1 MVPEFVHLHLHTE
14 YSLLDGA
21 ARIEDLVRRAKDM
34 GMTALAIT
42 DHGVMYGVVHFYKAC
57 KKHGIKPIIG
67 CEVYVAP
74 RSRLDRA
81 PRVDDSP
88 HHLVLLAENQE
99 GYRNLMKLCSLGSLE
114 GFYYKPRVDEELL
127 RRHSRGLIA
136 LSACLAGQIPSHLAE
151 GDYDRARDAALR
163 YREIFGPDNFFLE
176 LQDHSL
182 QEQIAVNQGL
192 IAISSE
198 TGIPLVATNDCHYLD
213 RSVARAHDVLLC
225 IQTAKCVDDPGRLRF
240 PNDEFYLKS
249 PEEMHG
255 SFGHIPGA
263 MENTVRIADRAKV
276 DFEFGQ
282 VHLPHYQIPDGYHDG
297 SYLRKVC
304 YDRLPSRYPE
314 ISGRPSGLA
323 GKPSG
328 PGKEAPEPAGGL
340 PEARGS
346 EVIRRLDYELSMIER
361 MGYSSYFLIVWD
373 FIEFA
378 RSRGIPV
385 GPGRGSAAGSLVAYV
400 LGITNIDPLRYG
412 LLFERFLNPD
422 RVDLPDIDIDFCFER
437 RGEVIEY
444 VFNKYGHDCVA
455 QVITFGTMAARAAI
469 RDVGRA
475 LNMPYGDVDR
485 IAKLVPMQLGI
496 TLEHALEVTPEL
508 REAYQSKPEVK
519 ELLDLARAVEGM
531 PRHASVHAAGVVITR
546 EPLTEYVPLQR
557 TNDGIVVTQFD
568 MDLLKDLGLLK
579 MDFLGLRTLT
589 VLDYAVG
596 LIRAGRGE
604 QVNLDNLPLDDRGTY
619 EMLSRGEALGVFQL
633 ESSWVRDMLKQ
644 MKPSR
649 FEDIVAAVALCR
661 PGPMENI
668 PAYTRAKE
676 EGAHYPHPALEPILK
691 DTYGIMIYQ
700 EQILQVAAAMAGFTL
715 GQADL
720 LRRAVAKKKRED
732 LDKYRELFVSGCLK
746 EGYSGKLGNEMYDLI
761 MKFANY
767 GFNRSHAAAYGMVAY
782 QTAYLKAHYP
792 VEFMAALLTS
802 VMGSTEKVALYIE
815 ECRRLRI
822 RVLPPDINES
832 TSKFA
837 VVGGEIRFGLSAV
850 KNVGEAAIEAIVRAR
865 VEFGRF
871 TSLSD
876 FCEKVDA
883 RHLTRKAIESLV
895 KAGAFDSTGGRRSQ
909 LLAVLDQTI
918 EGAQAVQRHRQSGQ
932 ISFFDLGTSATAAE
946 SRVFAARDRLPP
958 IDEFPQNTLLT
969 MEKEILGLYITGHP
983 LAQYQKQLEAKTTA
997 FIAGLKE
1004 IPDATTVTLG
1014 GLVAGQKRVVTR
1026 NGENMV
1032 FLSLEDS
1039 TGVVEVVVFPRVLAR
1054 AAGLLRED
1062 AVVLVRG
1069 RLSLQED
1076 EAKILAEE
1084 ISALGDP
1091 MKVHVKIEADQ
1102 NSLIVSDVLSMLR
1115 KYPGDRPVIL
1125 YFVPAKK
1132 KVETKPQFWVNGSN
1146 ELLADLHELLGEGSA
1161 VLKA

>member
-1 MVPEFVHLHLHTE
+1 MPNFVHLHLHTE

-21 ARIEDLVRRAKDM
+21 ARIEDLVRRASEM
-34 GMTALAIT
+34 GMKAIAIT

-57 KKHGIKPIIG
+57 KKHGIKPIMG

-74 RSRLDRA
+74 RSRFDRA
-81 PRVDDSP
+81 PKVDDSP
-88 HHLVLLAENQE
+88 YHLVLLAENQE

-136 LSACLAGQIPSHLAE
+136 LSACLAGQIPSLLAE
-151 GDYDRARDAALR
+151 GNYDRAREAALR
-163 YREIFGPDNFFLE
+163 YREIFGPENFFLE
-176 LQDHSL
+176 LQDHGL
-182 QEQIAVNQGL
+182 EEQVAVNQRL
-192 IAISSE
+192 IRIAGE

-213 RSVARAHDVLLC
+213 RTDARAHDVLLC
-225 IQTAKCVDDPGRLRF
+225 IQTAKSVDDPGRMRF

-249 PEEMHG
+249 FEEMHG
-255 SFGHIPGA
+255 LFGHIPEA
-263 MENTVRIADRAKV
+263 IENTVRIADRATV
-276 DFEFGQ
+276 EFEFGK
-282 VHLPHYQIPDGYHDG
+282 VHLPHYHIPDGYDDA

-314 ISGRPSGLA
+314 LTGVSSGLA
-323 GKPSG
+323 RES
-328 PGKEAPEPAGGL
+328 PGLTESL
-340 PEARGS
+340 PESPRPD
-346 EVIRRLDYELSMIER
+346 VIRRLDYELSMIER

-378 RSRGIPV
+378 RSKGIPV

-422 RVDLPDIDIDFCFER
+422 RVDMPDIDIDFCFER
-437 RGEVIEY
+437 RGEVIDY

-496 TLEHALEVTPEL
+496 TLEHALEVSPEL

-519 ELLDLARAVEGM
+519 ELLDLAKAVEGM

-546 EPLTEYVPLQR
+546 EPLTEYVPLQK
-557 TNDGIVVTQFD
+557 TNEGIVVTQFD

-589 VLDYAVG
+589 VLDYAVD
-596 LIRAGRGE
+596 LIRQGRNE
-604 QVNLDNLPLDDRGTY
+604 QVSLDRLPLEDRLTY

-676 EGAHYPHPALEPILK
+676 EGATYPHPVLEPILK

-732 LDKYRELFVSGCLK
+732 LDKYRELFVSGCLR
-746 EGYSGKLGNEMYDLI
+746 EGYAEKLANEMYDLI

-802 VMGSTEKVALYIE
+802 VMGSTDKVALYIE
-815 ECRRLRI
+815 ECRRLGI
-822 RVLPPDINES
+822 KVLPPDINES
-832 TSKFA
+832 TSRFA
-837 VVGGEIRFGLSAV
+837 VVGGQIRFGLSAV

-865 VEFGRF
+865 SDYGRF
-871 TSLSD
+871 TSLRD
-876 FCEKVDA
+876 FCEKVDS
-883 RHLTRKAIESLV
+883 RHLNRKAIESLI
-895 KAGAFDSTGGRRSQ
+895 KAGAFDSTGARRSQ
-909 LLAVLDQTI
+909 LLAALDRTL
-918 EGAQAVQRHRQSGQ
+918 EGAQSVQRHRQSGQ
-932 ISFFDLGTSATAAE
+932 ISFFDLGAPTAAPD
-946 SRVFAARDRLPP
+946 SRVFAAQDKLPP
-958 IDEFPQNTLLT
+958 IEEYPQNTLLT
-969 MEKEILGLYITGHP
+969 MEKEVLGLYITGHP
-983 LAQYQKQLEAKTTA
+983 LAQYQKQLEAQITA
-997 FIAGLKE
+997 FVAALKE
-1004 IPDATTVTLG
+1004 IPDGAPVTLG

-1026 NGENMV
+1026 NGENMA

-1062 AVVLVRG
+1062 AVILVRG
-1069 RLSLQED
+1069 RLSVQED

-1084 ISALGDP
+1084 IWALSDP
-1091 MKVHVKIEADQ
+1091 SKVHVRIDADQ
-1102 NSLIVSDVLSMLR
+1102 NSPIVATVLSVLR
-1115 KYPGDRPVIL
+1115 KHPGNRPVWL
-1125 YFVPAKK
+1125 YFIPTKK
-1132 KVETKPQFWVNGSN
+1132 KIETKPQFWVDGSP
-1146 ELLADLHELLGEGSA
+1146 ELIAELHELLGPGSA
-1161 VLKA
+1161 VLKG